1 MEEWYQR
8 VQRCSR
14 PIGRKHINRIVQK
27 ESNSIVIKKSE
38 VSEIVDCVYQETKD
52 DGAAK
57 LKTRMSHQYSGISR
71 RIIQA
76 NLNLMKQNL

>member
-8 VQRCSR
+8 AQRCSR
-14 PIGRKHINRIVQK
+14 SIGRKHINRIVQK

-38 VSEIVDCVYQETKD
+38 VSEIVECVYQEAKD
-52 DGAAK
+52 DDAAK
-57 LKTRMSHQYSGISR
+57 LKTPEYSGISR

>member
-57 LKTRMSHQYSGISR
+57 LKTRTSHQYSGISR